1 MIFNSIIYPFF
12 LVFIVTL
19 YYLLPARFRWVW
31 LLIASIAYYL
41 SFIPVFFPLLVFLV
55 ILNYLLAHSLSYSE
69 GKRRSFIFIF
79 TVFLNILVL
88 AFFKYFNNLFPGSEI
103 NLYTVDLFFRNEP
116 INNMIMPLGLSYLIF
131 TVLAYHI
138 ELKRK
143 NIEHENHPGYFTLY
157 LMFFPRIAQG
167 PLERPQELIPQLKK
181 VISPDYDLLKGGLRL
196 ILWGYFKKLVVAD
209 RLAIYVNAVYGNSE
223 HHNGST
229 LIVATV
235 FFAFQ
240 IYADFSGYTDIAL
253 GSARLFGI
261 KLTDNF
267 RRPYLATSI
276 KDFWD
281 RWHISFSLWL
291 RDYLFSPLAY
301 YFSRRMKE
309 EKYLFINS
317 GKLIYTISIMITFAI
332 CGVWHGVGW
341 TFLLWGLLFGI
352 YLTYSNWTREFSK
365 KFRKKYN
372 ISKSSFFY
380 ISYKTFVT
388 FLLVLVAWILFKASS
403 PGQALNILGKIL
415 TTAGSVFYEKPT
427 DLIFA
432 VFGILSIIAVDLK
445 REYLNDR
452 FSIFYNR
459 WLPVRAAGIVVIVL
473 LILLAGVFDGGQFI
487 YFQF

>member
-1 MIFNSIIYPFF
+1 
-12 LVFIVTL
+12 
-19 YYLLPARFRWVW
+19 
-31 LLIASIAYYL
+31 
-41 SFIPVFFPLLVFLV
+41 
-55 ILNYLLAHSLSYSE
+55 
-69 GKRRSFIFIF
+69 
-79 TVFLNILVL
+79 
-88 AFFKYFNNLFPGSEI
+88 
-103 NLYTVDLFFRNEP
+103 
-116 INNMIMPLGLSYLIF
+116 
-131 TVLAYHI
+131 
-138 ELKRK
+138 
-143 NIEHENHPGYFTLY
+143 
-157 LMFFPRIAQG
+157 
-167 PLERPQELIPQLKK
+167 
-181 VISPDYDLLKGGLRL
+181 LRL

-301 YFSRRMKE
+301 FFSRRMKK
-309 EKYLFINS
+309 EKYLFIKS
-317 GKLIYTISIMITFAI
+317 GKLIYTFSILITFAI
-332 CGVWHGVGW
+332 CGIWHGVGW

-365 KFRKKYN
+365 KFRKRLRINKL
-372 ISKSSFFY
+372 SFLY
-380 ISYKTFVT
+380 ITYKTVIT
-388 FLLVLVAWILFKASS
+388 FLLVLIAWILFKAAS
-403 PGQALNILGKIL
+403 PGQALNIVVKIL

-427 DLIFA
+427 DLIFSL
-432 VFGILSIIAVDLK
+432 FGIMTIIAVDLK

-459 WLPVRAAGIVVIVL
+459 WLPVRAAGIILIVL
-473 LILLAGVFDGGQFI
+473 TILLAGVFDGGQFI